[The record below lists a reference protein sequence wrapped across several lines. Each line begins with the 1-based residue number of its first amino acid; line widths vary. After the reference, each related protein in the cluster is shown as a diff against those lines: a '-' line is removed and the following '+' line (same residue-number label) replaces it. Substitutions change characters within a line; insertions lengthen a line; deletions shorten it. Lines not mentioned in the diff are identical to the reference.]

1 MSLVGLTTASRAL
14 LTKWKRSASPDQR
27 ERLDA
32 MVETA
37 SYEAVLH
44 ELRGKEED
52 GLSSWELFHS
62 FTRQT
67 RNRMRHLFP
76 FTLGQYFIVF
86 GLLRLIFHSNFFSSF
101 FMTCHGRTRTHTQ
114 GKNNACMM
122 NLHSF
127 HFFCFSVPFVFHVPL
142 KIN

>member
-1 MSLVGLTTASRAL
+1 
-14 LTKWKRSASPDQR
+14 
-27 ERLDA
+27 

-67 RNRMRHLFP
+67 RNRMRHFFP
-76 FTLGQYFIVF
+76 FTLGPDFIVF
-86 GLLRLIFHSNFFSSF
+86 GLLRLIFRSKFFF
-101 FMTCHGRTRTHTQ
+101 FFFYDMPWMDVHTDTHREKT
-114 GKNNACMM
+114 M
-122 NLHSF
+122 
-127 HFFCFSVPFVFHVPL
+127 HV
-142 KIN
+142 